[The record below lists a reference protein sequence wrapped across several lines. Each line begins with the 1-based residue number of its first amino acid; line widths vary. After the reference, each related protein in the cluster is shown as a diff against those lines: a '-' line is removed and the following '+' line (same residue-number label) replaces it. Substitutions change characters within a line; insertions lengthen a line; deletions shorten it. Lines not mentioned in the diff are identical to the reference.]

1 MANFTENAYQ
11 AALHNGLTH
20 EQQHLLNEAKIAI
33 FGLGGLGSNVAMWLA
48 RLGVGH
54 LWLYDF
60 DRVELS
66 NLNRQYYFSDDV
78 GEYQA
83 VALLKHLQ
91 AVKPFGDYM
100 SKVVKLTEANLADL
114 VDDAAI
120 ICEALDKPEAKA
132 LLVNG
137 ILESFP
143 DKFLVA
149 ASGLAGFG
157 TSESMQVRRVSPRF
171 YLCGDGKS
179 SFLDLPLCGARVG
192 LCAAQQALTIARI
205 ILQMEV

>member
-11 AALHNGLTH
+11 TALHKGLTQ
-20 EQQHLLNEAKIAI
+20 EQQNLLNETKVAI

-78 GEYQA
+78 GEYKA

-91 AVKPFGDYM
+91 AVNPFGDYM

-132 LLVNG
+132 LVVNG
-137 ILESFP
+137 I
-143 DKFLVA
+143 
-149 ASGLAGFG
+149 
-157 TSESMQVRRVSPRF
+157 
-171 YLCGDGKS
+171 
-179 SFLDLPLCGARVG
+179 
-192 LCAAQQALTIARI
+192 
-205 ILQMEV
+205 